1 MLYSIFL
8 LLIFKFKMSSIK
20 SNEILSSNENYSK
33 LQRTEISECF
43 ISLQGWSQLEINLQ
57 KRNRK
62 ITNYFEIQQYTYRKK
77 KCQCTK
83 KEAQW
88 TLNSVNI
95 LLSISSQILEVEEE
109 VILFLLIADPPPLL
123 LMQRARGMSH
133 NKKWMHLCV
142 LSLLSVVR
150 LFVIPWTVAH

>member
-1 MLYSIFL
+1 MLYSISL

-77 KCQCTK
+77 SQCTK
-83 KEAQW
+83 KKTQW

-95 LLSISSQILEVEEE
+95 LLSISSQILEVEG

-123 LMQRARGMSH
+123 QMQRARGMSH

-142 LSLLSVVR
+142 LSLLSVAR